1 MKTYRITLNFG
12 GYIGCEETYE
22 IEADSREEAEE
33 LARQEALDDLE
44 MVDVEEDED
53 YDD

>member
-1 MKTYRITLNFG
+1 MTYRITLNFG
-12 GYIGCEETYE
+12 GYIGCENEYYV
-22 IEADSREEAEE
+22 EADSREEAEE

-44 MVDVEEDED
+44 IVDVEEGED

>member
-1 MKTYRITLNFG
+1 MTYRVTINFG

-44 MVDVEEDED
+44 ITDVEEDED

>member
-1 MKTYRITLNFG
+1 MTYRVTLNFG

-22 IEADSREEAEE
+22 VEASSREEAEE
-33 LARQEALDDLE
+33 LAKQEALWDL
-44 MVDVEEDED
+44 DVTDIEEDED